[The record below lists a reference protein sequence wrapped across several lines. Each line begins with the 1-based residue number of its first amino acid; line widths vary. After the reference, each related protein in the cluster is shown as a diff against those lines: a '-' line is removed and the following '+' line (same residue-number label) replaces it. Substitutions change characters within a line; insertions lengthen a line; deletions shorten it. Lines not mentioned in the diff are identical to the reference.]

1 MIRYLLSRLGCL
13 ILIAGGITLIV
24 GIAALQSDQPAFD
37 VVLIGIGLS
46 LLGFFLWNKL
56 RRKVKRPPRASIF
69 RRRKREQEVQDN
81 EENWKG
87 WN

>member
-24 GIAALQSDQPAFD
+24 GIAAVRSDQPAFD
-37 VVLIGIGLS
+37 VLLIGIGLS

-56 RRKVKRPPRASIF
+56 RRKVKRPSRSSFF
-69 RRRKREQEVQDN
+69 RRKKT
-81 EENWKG
+81 EEETDDEDNWKG
-87 WN
+87 WD

>member
-24 GIAALQSDQPAFD
+24 GIAAVRSDQPAFD
-37 VVLIGIGLS
+37 VLLIGIGLS

-56 RRKVKRPPRASIF
+56 RRKVKRPSRSSFF
-69 RRRKREQEVQDN
+69 RRRKTEKETED
-81 EENWKG
+81 EDNWKG
-87 WN
+87 WD